1 MFYKKIDWKK
11 IIRLVNKQCVKLFEM
26 LLKHTKIGEMQ
37 HYNDTVI
44 IYNINKNCV
53 INAKKY
59 SKLVLNNICF
69 FKIFYL

>member
-1 MFYKKIDWKK
+1 
-11 IIRLVNKQCVKLFEM
+11 M
-26 LLKHTKIGEMQ
+26 LLKHTKISKMQ